1 MGPRTNVARYKRGW
15 IAGSP
20 ILCNSS
26 NLIGLEGLGS
36 HFGDNYRGW
45 GTGVDELCGALYT
58 RNSSF
63 DQIMYSLYFK
73 SENKISALTIFAA
86 YEAVAEVG
94 IMISPALFWDI
105 PDAWWMLFPFI

>member
-1 MGPRTNVARYKRGW
+1 
-15 IAGSP
+15 
-20 ILCNSS
+20 
-26 NLIGLEGLGS
+26 
-36 HFGDNYRGW
+36 
-45 GTGVDELCGALYT
+45 
-58 RNSSF
+58 
-63 DQIMYSLYFK
+63 MYSLYFK